1 MKRYGGICMKDI
13 VKSSLAFKLKLLRIE
28 AGKSQEQ
35 LANELGISRSC
46 LANYETGNRQPDN
59 DMLIR
64 MADRFSVL
72 TDYLLDRAQY
82 RQLDLTMQEIDEFVQ
97 IKYKLK
103 SRGTTLDLSM
113 LDLQGRVAVLQYY
126 DFIETLSQLNYQESQ
141 TIGGMNNI
149 E

>member
-1 MKRYGGICMKDI
+1 MKDI

>member
-1 MKRYGGICMKDI
+1 MKDI

-97 IKYKLK
+97 IKYRLK

-113 LDLQGRVAVLQYY
+113 LDLQGRIAVLQYY

>member
-1 MKRYGGICMKDI
+1 MKDI

-35 LANELGISRSC
+35 LATELGISRSC

-59 DMLIR
+59 DMLVR

-97 IKYKLK
+97 IKYRLK
-103 SRGTTLDLSM
+103 SRNTTLDLSM

-126 DFIETLSQLNYQESQ
+126 DFIETLSQLNHQESQ
-141 TIGGMNNI
+141 TTDGMNNI

>member
-1 MKRYGGICMKDI
+1 MKDI

-35 LANELGISRSC
+35 LATELGISRSC

-59 DMLIR
+59 DMLVR

-97 IKYKLK
+97 IKYRLK
-103 SRGTTLDLSM
+103 SRNTTLDLSM

-126 DFIETLSQLNYQESQ
+126 DFIETLLQLNHKESQ
-141 TIGGMNNI
+141 TTDDMNNI